1 MEIRRK
7 LCLMRKD
14 KKYYLSIIKKIEK
27 IRGKNNS
34 NWMDILRI
42 AFTASPQKASRVLS
56 RIYLG
61 DKKIGILAKKLTK

>member
-1 MEIRRK
+1 MK
-7 LCLMRKD
+7 KD

-42 AFTASPQKASRVLS
+42 AFATSPQKASRILS
-56 RIYLG
+56 RIYID